1 MPLKRIVVG
10 NKARIKE
17 EFEEVETSNPE
28 KNFDSLR
35 SELFVIS
42 DKHKMF
48 DLTWHQVVA
57 VMVFTCSIIVLVLLK
72 V

>member
-1 MPLKRIVVG
+1 MPLKRITVG
-10 NKARIKE
+10 NRNKASLNTPKIN
-17 EFEEVETSNPE
+17 TSNSE

-48 DLTWHQVVA
+48 NLTWHQVMA
-57 VMVFTCSIIVLVLLK
+57 VMVFTCSVVVLVLLK
-72 V
+72 I

>member
-17 EFEEVETSNPE
+17 DYEEVETSNPE

-48 DLTWHQVVA
+48 SLTWHQVMA
-57 VMVFTCSIIVLVLLK
+57 VMVFTCSIIVLVILK
-72 V
+72 A